1 MMNNILVFISG
12 TLLCLSSY
20 AVSQEDDLLVQTSDG
35 PLLGG
40 TRKTSSGAVYK
51 SFQGV
56 PFAAPPVGDLRFA
69 PPAPVTPWT
78 EPRDVSGWEDIKCTQ
93 YGYLYEGEVAVR
105 GQEDCLYL
113 NVFTPQNVSKGLFW
127 HFFICNQ

>member
-1 MMNNILVFISG
+1 MLHVMMTNHLLILI
-12 TLLCLSSY
+12 CLFLY
-20 AVSQEDDLLVQTSDG
+20 ALGKVQDDDLLVQTSDG

-40 TRKTSSGAVYK
+40 YRKTSSGTLYK

-78 EPRDVSGWEDIKCTQ
+78 ETRDVSGWEDIKVKPN
-93 YGYLYEGEVAVR
+93 YNIKYP
-105 GQEDCLYL
+105 
-113 NVFTPQNVSKGLFW
+113 N
-127 HFFICNQ
+127 